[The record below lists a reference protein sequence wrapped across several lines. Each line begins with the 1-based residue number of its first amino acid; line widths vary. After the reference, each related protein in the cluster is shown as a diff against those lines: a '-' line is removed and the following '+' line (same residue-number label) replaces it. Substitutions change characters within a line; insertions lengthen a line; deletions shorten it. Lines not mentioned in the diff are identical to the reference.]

1 MAKIPLK
8 RRKRG
13 TGGISVRHYGWDA
26 TWVERGKRRSRRFR
40 SYDEAEQFLRCVTA
54 EWRDIWLNELRG
66 LLWAE
71 LQARLRFNASEIVSI
86 KSRRI
91 A

>member
-1 MAKIPLK
+1 MKSKVPLK

-13 TGGISVRHYGWDA
+13 TGGIQIRDYGGWDA
-26 TWVERGKRRSRRFR
+26 TYHDRGHRYSKRFR
-40 SYDEAEQFLRCVTA
+40 SYEEAEQFLRAVNPV
-54 EWRDIWLNELRG
+54 WRDIWLNELRG

-71 LQARLRFNASEIVSI
+71 LMERIEFRGYGTA
-86 KSRRI
+86 KRRKI